1 MSETLKH
8 QRSISL
14 ITLEGLRDFVKSKTP
29 FEYEFVLVGF
39 SAASGVPQYQMLV
52 YAKDEKYI
60 LVVSKVDKAGP
71 KIRLL
76 LLYPAITSIHQEFG
90 KGSPLRVST
99 NKENVCEKIV
109 CYSAFVSLKKS
120 PTPLLLASLFLLYTS
135 PTQAEVLTFAND
147 TTRQSNLS
155 AGVLKFDT
163 NGHFITSELPH
174 QTNNTATVSPSV
186 WKAQSD
192 EYLTDVIKRWGK
204 EAGYTVIATGTG
216 AWQLKVPLTKVG
228 SFEEALEHVI
238 KGFSSQG
245 HPPSVRV
252 FSNKVIKI
260 GSAL

>member
-1 MSETLKH
+1 MLSQRHHLNMSLYLLGFRPH
-8 QRSISL
+8 QAFLNTKCLFTQKMKNTYWLYQKLIKRGQKLDYFFFIQLSHLFIKSL
-14 ITLEGLRDFVKSKTP
+14 VRVVHYGFLRIKKTFAKKSYYNAGLSRP
-29 FEYEFVLVGF
+29 IG
-39 SAASGVPQYQMLV
+39 
-52 YAKDEKYI
+52 
-60 LVVSKVDKAGP
+60 
-71 KIRLL
+71 RLL
-76 LLYPAITSIHQEFG
+76 LATLITSFH
-90 KGSPLRVST
+90 
-99 NKENVCEKIV
+99 
-109 CYSAFVSLKKS
+109 
-120 PTPLLLASLFLLYTS
+120 TS
-135 PTQAEVLTFAND
+135 PTLAEVLTFAND

>member
-1 MSETLKH
+1 MILLNQRHHLNTNSCLLGFRPHQAFRNTKCLLKQRVNHIYWSRQKWVKKVQRLDFFIFIQLSHQFTKNLVRGVRWTFTLTK
-8 QRSISL
+8 
-14 ITLEGLRDFVKSKTP
+14 KTP
-29 FEYEFVLVGF
+29 
-39 SAASGVPQYQMLV
+39 AN
-52 YAKDEKYI
+52 
-60 LVVSKVDKAGP
+60 
-71 KIRLL
+71 R
-76 LLYPAITSIHQEFG
+76 
-90 KGSPLRVST
+90 
-99 NKENVCEKIV
+99 V
-109 CYSAFVSLKKS
+109 CYSSFFSTILSVKIS
-120 PTPLLLASLFLLYTS
+120 PTPTLLASLFLLHTS
-135 PTQAEVLTFAND
+135 PTLAEVLTFAND

>member
-1 MSETLKH
+1 MILLNQRHHSNIHLCLSAFLHLQECHNTKCLLK
-8 QRSISL
+8 QRVIRTFWLHRRWIKQVQKLDCSTFIPRSRQFIKNLVRVNLYGLVLTKKISANR
-14 ITLEGLRDFVKSKTP
+14 T
-29 FEYEFVLVGF
+29 
-39 SAASGVPQYQMLV
+39 
-52 YAKDEKYI
+52 
-60 LVVSKVDKAGP
+60 
-71 KIRLL
+71 
-76 LLYPAITSIHQEFG
+76 
-90 KGSPLRVST
+90 
-99 NKENVCEKIV
+99 
-109 CYSAFVSLKKS
+109 CYSSFFSTILSVKIS
-120 PTPLLLASLFLLYTS
+120 PTPTLLASLFLLHTS
-135 PTQAEVLTFAND
+135 PTLAEVLTFAND